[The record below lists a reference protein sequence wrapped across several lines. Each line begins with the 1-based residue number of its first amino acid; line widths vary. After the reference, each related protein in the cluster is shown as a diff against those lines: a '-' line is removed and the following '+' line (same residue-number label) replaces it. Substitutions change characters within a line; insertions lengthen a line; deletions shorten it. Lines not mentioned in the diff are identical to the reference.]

1 MIANSGKKH
10 TRRAI
15 RHTRIRRKVSGTQD
29 IPRLVV
35 FRSNRYTYAQIIDD
49 SKGKTVMAVSTAAI
63 KNKESKSSKI
73 DAAFVVGED
82 LAKSAHGHKII
93 KVVFDR
99 AGYKYHGRVKA
110 LAQGARKGGL
120 TF

>member
-1 MIANSGKKH
+1 MANSPKKH
-10 TRRAI
+10 TRREK
-15 RHTRIRRKVSGTQD
+15 RHNRIRRKVNGKED

-49 SKGKTVMAVSTAAI
+49 SKGKTVTAVSTAAI
-63 KNKESKSSKI
+63 INKDSKSSKV
-73 DAAFVVGED
+73 DAAFALGED
-82 LAKSAHGHKII
+82 LAKLARGKKIL